1 MKAFLAGLL
10 PSKFII
16 ILILALVAG
25 LVFFYQR
32 NEINANKL
40 KTAQVE
46 LNEANKR
53 VETQKTTIDLMAK
66 DAETQRKLMEK
77 FQLTVNEI
85 RQKTFEDL
93 LEISNTDFAAEANTD
108 ALALEKVI
116 NERTKRLLDSITNVS
131 RQGRN

>member
-32 NEINANKL
+32 NEINVAKL
-40 KTAQVE
+40 GTLQVE